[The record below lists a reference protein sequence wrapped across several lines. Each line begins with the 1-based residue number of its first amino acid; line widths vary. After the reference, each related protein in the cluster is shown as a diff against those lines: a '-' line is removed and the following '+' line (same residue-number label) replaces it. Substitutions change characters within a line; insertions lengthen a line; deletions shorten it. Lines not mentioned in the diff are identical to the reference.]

1 MINGSDILSTD
12 VFIILQKNLNRKVL
26 FLEKSQFVMM
36 KNRAPP
42 VYEGALFKPGEARK
56 PRFYPIARFEQRC

>member
-26 FLEKSQFVMM
+26 FLGKYQFVMM
-36 KNRAPP
+36 KNRASPD
-42 VYEGALFKPGEARK
+42 YGGALFKPGGARN
-56 PRFYPIARFEQRC
+56 PRFYPIARLEKRC

>member
-26 FLEKSQFVMM
+26 FLQNTKLS
-36 KNRAPP
+36 
-42 VYEGALFKPGEARK
+42 
-56 PRFYPIARFEQRC
+56 

>member
-1 MINGSDILSTD
+1 MINCSDILSTD

-42 VYEGALFKPGEARK
+42 VY
-56 PRFYPIARFEQRC
+56 